1 MIAVTNIF
9 GKNQTT
15 IPKEV
20 RERLGLEKNMIIEWD
35 VNEKNEAILKFKRK
49 YTKEECE
56 SFFAKLDEANKRM
69 DKGDKVVLDVE
80 AMLEEE
86 EERI

>member
-49 YTKEECE
+49 YTEEECE
-56 SFFAKLDEANKRM
+56 SFFNRLEEIKKDM
-69 DKGDKVVLDVE
+69 DNGNKVVLDVE
-80 AMLEEE
+80 AMLKEE